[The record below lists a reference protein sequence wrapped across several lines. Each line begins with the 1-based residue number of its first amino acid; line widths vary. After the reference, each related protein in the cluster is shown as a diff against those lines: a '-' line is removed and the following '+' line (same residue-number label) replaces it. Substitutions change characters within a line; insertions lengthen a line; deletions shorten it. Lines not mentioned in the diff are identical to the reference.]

1 MDDAYDTV
9 RNQRVRAVNASAA
22 RFPDRY
28 LCPVC
33 QFEVFY
39 AAGEYQSPH
48 FRHRPGEESDDC
60 ERKAKNFHRDV
71 PLSQHEYEHLD
82 AVLVA
87 LQTAGPQGNVVT
99 FAARFRPAYK
109 AGFVNFIA
117 GDTSTP
123 YTIHPNL
130 RQQYFRIATPE
141 KNYLIKAQLKGR
153 DHELHIVEGFE
164 DLPVVF
170 RATDREAVR
179 IPRHRVLKPGGYVV
193 VSRKPIHDFPAQVKA
208 QPLKTITG
216 LYAALIEIPED
227 PDWRV
232 QGNLKSLLGFDIAA
246 RVADWG
252 FLSPTSAYEVGPDC
266 WEISKDAEVA
276 IFVRVARHLVPRYTK
291 LLVQERRSG
300 RLASDYLAW
309 REDADE
315 FVIHSK
321 PGPGRPDLIRFGLAH
336 PIQFLFEVRFT
347 KDVVLPQCANIF
359 FKFASSADI
368 RTRLTWTAH
377 ELPAALVGVSRGS
390 GSLLSVALPRALE
403 VTLSDHS
410 GQPPVTIPQAAPVE
424 KMLTFLRRARF
435 PCILSATGY
444 PDVLLPG
451 RRPMVRRP
459 VVSVRAARAAVPRSR
474 AQARLLSA
482 FGRRRVS
489 AYTVRSIPL

>member
-1 MDDAYDTV
+1 
-9 RNQRVRAVNASAA
+9 
-22 RFPDRY
+22 
-28 LCPVC
+28 
-33 QFEVFY
+33 
-39 AAGEYQSPH
+39 
-48 FRHRPGEESDDC
+48 
-60 ERKAKNFHRDV
+60 
-71 PLSQHEYEHLD
+71 
-82 AVLVA
+82 
-87 LQTAGPQGNVVT
+87 
-99 FAARFRPAYK
+99 
-109 AGFVNFIA
+109 
-117 GDTSTP
+117 
-123 YTIHPNL
+123 
-130 RQQYFRIATPE
+130 
-141 KNYLIKAQLKGR
+141 
-153 DHELHIVEGFE
+153 
-164 DLPVVF
+164 
-170 RATDREAVR
+170 
-179 IPRHRVLKPGGYVV
+179 
-193 VSRKPIHDFPAQVKA
+193 
-208 QPLKTITG
+208 
-216 LYAALIEIPED
+216 
-227 PDWRV
+227 
-232 QGNLKSLLGFDIAA
+232 
-246 RVADWG
+246 
-252 FLSPTSAYEVGPDC
+252 
-266 WEISKDAEVA
+266 
-276 IFVRVARHLVPRYTK
+276 